1 MEGRDPL
8 EHTSLYQRADSD
20 DSDAEGGLG
29 NVSRL
34 IIRPPGHSGKAKKG
48 HLCFDAAFETGNLGR
63 VDLISEYEY
72 DLFIRPDTCSPRLRL
87 WFNFT
92 VDNVRADQRVIFNIV
107 NISKSK
113 NLFKDGMTPL
123 VKSTSKSKWQRIP
136 HKQVY
141 YYKSPHHQNHH
152 VLTFTF
158 NFDREDDVYQFALTY
173 PYSYT
178 RCLGYL
184 DNLCTKCSAVKR
196 ETLTSSIQKRKVE
209 LITIGDNNIDEH
221 PRRVVVIL
229 SRVHP
234 GESPSSFVCQG
245 LMDFLV
251 SLHPIAQVLR
261 DYVIFKIIPMLNPDG
276 VFLGNYRSSLMG
288 VDLNR
293 SWNRISEWIHPTL
306 LATRTLLETLDKNAN
321 APLDC
326 ILDLHAHTNAT
337 GLFVYGN
344 TYDDVYRYERHIV
357 LPKLLAQ
364 HADDYEPGNTMYNQD
379 PHKAGTARRHLC
391 SILSDHVNCYTIQV
405 SMYGYYR
412 KEQPGL
418 LPYTEESYYRV
429 GRNLARVLME
439 YYKLTGLIPSGLPDQ
454 PSNKRGRQS
463 RQRHR
468 QPRDPR
474 PRTARTP
481 APLHLAS
488 IHEYF
493 TEDAV
498 ELPSGSRYRS
508 MSGTRMN
515 VGPGTGSGIGMG
527 NGKNPS
533 SYRYRSPGAP
543 IPSHLDTKSNIVMM
557 TTTTTT
563 AITTGHSIEPHLA
576 IIDFNQLT
584 RGGLDMA
591 TGKNRSKV
599 ARKSPER
606 QNKLRR

>member
-1 MEGRDPL
+1 MSDAD
-8 EHTSLYQRADSD
+8 SDSD

-63 VDLISEYEY
+63 VDLVSEYEY

-107 NISKSK
+107 NVSKSK
-113 NLFKDGMTPL
+113 NLFREGMTPL
-123 VKSTSKSKWQRIP
+123 VKSTSKPKWQRIP
-136 HKQVY
+136 RKHVFY
-141 YYKSPHHQNHH
+141 YRSAQHQNHH
-152 VLTFTF
+152 VLTFAF

-178 RCLGYL
+178 RYQGHL
-184 DNLCTKCSAVKR
+184 DNLCAKCSSVKR
-196 ETLTSSIQKRKVE
+196 ETLASSVQKRKVE
-209 LITIGDNNIDEH
+209 LVTIGSNIEER
-221 PRRVVVIL
+221 PRRVVAVL

-251 SLHPIAQVLR
+251 SGHPIAQVLR
-261 DYVIFKIIPMLNPDG
+261 DYVVFKIIPMLNPDG
-276 VFLGNYRSSLMG
+276 VFLGNYRSTLMG

-293 SWNRISEWIHPTL
+293 AWNRISDWIHPTL
-306 LATRTLLETLDKNAN
+306 SAAKTLLETLDKNTN
-321 APLDC
+321 IPLDC
-326 ILDLHAHTNAT
+326 VLDLHAHTNAT

-364 HADDYEPGNTMYNQD
+364 HAEDYDSGNTMYNQD
-379 PHKAGTARRHLC
+379 PHKMGTARRYLC
-391 SILSDHVNCYTIQV
+391 SILSEHVNCYTIQV
-405 SMYGYYR
+405 SMYGYCR
-412 KEQPGL
+412 TGTPEL

-493 TEDAV
+493 TEDV
-498 ELPSGSRYRS
+498 LELPNVSRHRS
-508 MSGTRMN
+508 ISGTRTN
-515 VGPGTGSGIGMG
+515 VGPGTASVFGTGSE
-527 NGKNPS
+527 KYP

-543 IPSHLDTKSNIVMM
+543 TKPATM
-557 TTTTTT
+557 
-563 AITTGHSIEPHLA
+563 ITTDQEPRLA

-584 RGGLDMA
+584 RGGLDLA
-591 TGKNRSKV
+591 TGKNRAKLP
-599 ARKSPER
+599 RRSPDR
-606 QNKLRR
+606 YTIKFRI

>member
-1 MEGRDPL
+1 MI
-8 EHTSLYQRADSD
+8 TQDSD

-29 NVSRL
+29 NVSRV

-92 VDNVRADQRVIFNIV
+92 VDNVRTDQRVIFNIV
-107 NISKSK
+107 NVSKSK
-113 NLFKDGMTPL
+113 NLFREGMTPL
-123 VKSTSKSKWQRIP
+123 VKSTSKPKWQRIP
-136 HKQVY
+136 RKHVFY
-141 YYKSPHHQNHH
+141 YRSAQHQNHH
-152 VLTFTF
+152 VLTFAF

-178 RCLGYL
+178 RYQGHL
-184 DNLCTKCSAVKR
+184 DNLSTKCSSVKR
-196 ETLTSSIQKRKVE
+196 ETLVSSVQKRKVE
-209 LITIGDNNIDEH
+209 LVTIGTNIEER
-221 PRRVVVIL
+221 PRRVVVVL

-234 GESPSSFVCQG
+234 GESPSSFICQG

-251 SLHPIAQVLR
+251 SGHPIAQVLR
-261 DYVIFKIIPMLNPDG
+261 DYVVFKIIPMLNPDG
-276 VFLGNYRSSLMG
+276 VFLGNYRSTLMG

-293 SWNRISEWIHPTL
+293 AWNRISDWIHPTL
-306 LATRTLLETLDKNAN
+306 SATKTLLESLDKNTN
-321 APLDC
+321 IPLDC
-326 ILDLHAHTNAT
+326 VLDLHAHTNAT

-364 HADDYEPGNTMYNQD
+364 HAEDYESGNTMYNQD
-379 PHKAGTARRHLC
+379 PHKMGTARRYLC
-391 SILSDHVNCYTIQV
+391 SILSEHVNCYTIQV
-405 SMYGYYR
+405 SMYGYCR
-412 KEQPGL
+412 RGAPGL

-493 TEDAV
+493 TEDTLD
-498 ELPSGSRYRS
+498 LPGGSRYRS

-515 VGPGTGSGIGMG
+515 PGPGTVSAFGTTSE
-527 NGKNPS
+527 KYQS
-533 SYRYRSPGAP
+533 SRHRSPGAP
-543 IPSHLDTKSNIVMM
+543 TKPAPTV
-557 TTTTTT
+557 
-563 AITTGHSIEPHLA
+563 ITRDQEPRLA

-584 RGGLDMA
+584 RGGLELA
-591 TGKNRSKV
+591 TGKNRGKMP
-599 ARKSPER
+599 RRSPDR
-606 QNKLRR
+606 YTKFRR

>member
-1 MEGRDPL
+1 MHGRDAL

-63 VDLISEYEY
+63 VDLVSEYEY

-92 VDNVRADQRVIFNIV
+92 VDNVRLDQRVIFNIV
-107 NISKSK
+107 NISKTR
-113 NLFKDGMTPL
+113 NLFREGMTPL
-123 VKSTSKSKWQRIP
+123 VKSTSKPRWQRIP
-136 HKQVY
+136 RRQVY
-141 YYKSPHHQNHH
+141 YYKSPQHQNHH
-152 VLTFTF
+152 VLTFAF
-158 NFDREDDVYQFALTY
+158 NFDREDDVYQFSLSY
-173 PYSYT
+173 PYSYS
-178 RCLGYL
+178 RYLGHL
-184 DNLCTKCSAVKR
+184 DNLCTKCSSVKR
-196 ETLTSSIQKRKVE
+196 ETLASSIQKRKVE
-209 LITIGDNNIDEH
+209 LVTIGSNAEEKQ
-221 PRRVVVIL
+221 RRVVAVL

-251 SLHPIAQVLR
+251 SAHPIAQVLR
-261 DYVIFKIIPMLNPDG
+261 DYVVFKIVPMLNPDG
-276 VFLGNYRSSLMG
+276 VFLGNYRSTLMG

-293 SWNRISEWIHPTL
+293 AWNRISEWIHPTL
-306 LATRTLLETLDKNAN
+306 FATRTLLEGLDKNAN

-326 ILDLHAHTNAT
+326 VIDLHAHTNAN

-364 HADDYEPGNTMYNQD
+364 HTEDYNPDNTMYNQD
-379 PHKAGTARRHLC
+379 PHKAGTARRFLC
-391 SILSDHVNCYTIQV
+391 SILSEHVNCYTIQV

-412 KEQPGL
+412 KGSPEL
-418 LPYTEESYYRV
+418 LPYTEESSYIFKNVNSSQDTRV

-463 RQRHR
+463 RQRYR

-493 TEDAV
+493 KEDMP
-498 ELPSGSRYRS
+498 ELPTGSRYRS

-515 VGPGTGSGIGMG
+515 LGAGTASAIGTTSV
-527 NGKNPS
+527 KNP
-533 SYRYRSPGAP
+533 SYRYRSPGAGP
-543 IPSHLDTKSNIVMM
+543 LDAGKSNGLLMM
-557 TTTTTT
+557 Q
-563 AITTGHSIEPHLA
+563 GHAEPRLA

-584 RGGLDMA
+584 RGGLDRA
-591 TGKNRSKV
+591 TGKNRAKIP
-599 ARKSPER
+599 RKSPDR
-606 QNKLRR
+606 FSKFRR

>member
-1 MEGRDPL
+1 MSNEG
-8 EHTSLYQRADSD
+8 DSESE

-48 HLCFDAAFETGNLGR
+48 HLCFDASFETGNLGR

-92 VDNVRADQRVIFNIV
+92 VDNVRNDQRVIFNIV
-107 NISKSK
+107 NISKIK
-113 NLFKDGMTPL
+113 NLFNNGMTPI
-123 VKSTSKSKWQRIP
+123 VKSTSKQKWQRIP
-136 HKQVY
+136 RKQVY
-141 YYKSPHHQNHH
+141 YYKSPQHQNHY
-152 VLTFTF
+152 VLGFSF
-158 NFDREDDVYQFALTY
+158 NFDREDDVYQFSLTY

-178 RCLGYL
+178 RYLGHL
-184 DNLCTKCSAVKR
+184 DNLCTKLTTIKR
-196 ETLTSSIQKRKVE
+196 ETLVLSLLKKNVE
-209 LITIGDNNIDEH
+209 LITIGSSSSSSTNPTDQQQQQQQKK
-221 PRRVVVIL
+221 VVVIL

-234 GESPSSFVCQG
+234 GESPSSYVCQG

-251 SLHPIAQVLR
+251 SGHPIALVLR
-261 DYVIFKIIPMLNPDG
+261 NYVVFKIIPMLNPDG
-276 VFLGNYRSSLMG
+276 VFLGNYRSTLMG
-288 VDLNR
+288 MDLNR
-293 SWNRISEWIHPTL
+293 AWNRISEWIHPTL
-306 LATRTLLETLDKNAN
+306 FATRNLLESLDKNSN
-321 APLDC
+321 TPLDC
-326 ILDLHAHTNAT
+326 VLDLHAHTNST

-364 HADDYEPGNTMYNQD
+364 HAEDYDAGNTMYNQD
-379 PHKAGTARRHLC
+379 PHKSGTARRYLC
-391 SILSDHVNCYTIQV
+391 SILNEQVNCYTIQV
-405 SMYGYYR
+405 SMYGYY
-412 KEQPGL
+412 KKSTPGIL
-418 LPYTEESYYRV
+418 FPYTEESYYRV

-468 QPRDPR
+468 QNRDPR

-493 TEDAV
+493 ADDIGDVSLE
-498 ELPSGSRYRS
+498 SRYRS

-515 VGPGTGSGIGMG
+515 NICDNLFGMI
-527 NGKNPS
+527 NDKNTS
-533 SYRYRSPGAP
+533 HRYRSPGA
-543 IPSHLDTKSNIVMM
+543 IVDTTKKNLNGTIDVR
-557 TTTTTT
+557 
-563 AITTGHSIEPHLA
+563 HEPRLA

-584 RGGLDMA
+584 RGGIDIA
-591 TGKNRSKV
+591 TSKNRAKIPK
-599 ARKSPER
+599 KSSDCFAKFKR
-606 QNKLRR
+606 